1 MALIL
6 RDRVKETTA
15 VVGTGNATL
24 LGASLGFQSFS
35 AVMSVGDT
43 CYYTIADPTGSD
55 WEVGL
60 GTYSATDT
68 LTRTTVFESSNAG
81 ALVVFVSGSKDVFIT
96 YPADRSVA
104 QGRALIN
111 NMVYGL

>member
-6 RDRVKETTA
+6 KDRVKETTA
-15 VVGTGNATL
+15 VVGTGDATL
-24 LGASLGFQSFS
+24 LGASLGYQAFS
-35 AVMSVGDT
+35 AGMSVGDT
-43 CYYTIADPTGSD
+43 CYYTIADTAGAD

-60 GTYSATDT
+60 GTYSATNT

-81 ALVVFVSGSKDVFIT
+81 ALVVFVSGTKDVFIT

-111 NMVYGL
+111 NMVYGI